1 MDKRI
6 HAVISGRVQQVGFRS
21 FVEDEADNL
30 GLTGWTRN
38 LYSGEVEVVAEGDE
52 LKILR
57 LSAAGSKPGP
67 SLSHIIHFNLEWLP
81 ATGEFPHFNVRST
94 FISD

>member
-1 MDKRI
+1 MNKRI

-52 LKILR
+52 LKLQAFSRRI
-57 LSAAGSKPGP
+57 SQGP

-94 FISD
+94 FISE